1 MSYLYIQSS
10 ENQQL
15 TMHHQTV
22 FTDCLESVVKQLDAH
37 VIAQHQGTFSQ
48 DFVFE
53 LASQI
58 ESHLLDS
65 GESKSIVKKVFSVL
79 IEGLQNIRIHGLKRE
94 DVGDLSFFILSK
106 NASDY
111 IFFFSNLIDEKGKL
125 FIEKAI
131 GKINEKSAVELKEYY
146 LAQLSNGIM
155 SEKGGG
161 GLGFITLRMK
171 SDAPLDFNV
180 IPIEKDLNLFTLR
193 MTVNHVK

>member
-1 MSYLYIQSS
+1 MRH
-10 ENQQL
+10 E
-15 TMHHQTV
+15 TV
-22 FTDCLESVVKQLDAH
+22 FTDCLESVVNQLDAH

-58 ESHLLDS
+58 EINLLNS
-65 GESKSIVKKVFSVL
+65 GESKQTVKKVFSLL

-94 DVGDLSFFILSK
+94 DLEDLSFFILSK
-106 NASDY
+106 NTKDY

-125 FIEKAI
+125 FIEEAI
-131 GKINEKSAVELKEYY
+131 GKINQKSAVELKEYY
-146 LAQLSNGIM
+146 LGQLSNGIM

-171 SDAPLDFNV
+171 SDSPLDFNV
-180 IPIEKDLNLFTLR
+180 IPIEKNLYLFTLR
-193 MTVNHVK
+193 MTVCHVK